1 MGRPSVPPFSCMVSG
16 QPLGAR
22 TLLVPHGSGPG
33 RNRTD
38 FRPKRAERG
47 RSPGRSPGLRSNL
60 SLSNAAGTLREAAQP
75 PPRADSEPR
84 PRRRRR
90 HAGRGTRDL
99 THQAARCRPPPANP
113 RAPPRPSPRAAS
125 SQSPSCP
132 LRLSP
137 RGPPTSLGSRA
148 PPLTPLPITN
158 PPVPSITVGPANP
171 RAPRLW
177 SRPAFPGLRGPW
189 VLPDPSVRVSR
200 GLCLR
205 SAGGEQSWGLR
216 SGTEEE
222 RFGLG
227 LVLGKR
233 TGRGPAYTELSFI
246 LHPPSAVPAPRMLR
260 GALPYTAPRP
270 GARAPW
276 PRSSL
281 PPSHAQPRGRSHAL
295 SVIPCA
301 PLPVPVRSPGQRGS

>member
-47 RSPGRSPGLRSNL
+47 RSPGRSPGPRSNF

-75 PPRADSEPR
+75 PTRADSEPR
-84 PRRRRR
+84 PRRRR

-113 RAPPRPSPRAAS
+113 RALPRPSPRAAS

-177 SRPAFPGLRGPW
+177 SRPVFPGLRGPMGAARPERSSVPRPVPEVRGRRAELGTAVRDRGGALRARVSVREADRPW
-189 VLPDPSVRVSR
+189 PSV
-200 GLCLR
+200 
-205 SAGGEQSWGLR
+205 
-216 SGTEEE
+216 
-222 RFGLG
+222 
-227 LVLGKR
+227 
-233 TGRGPAYTELSFI
+233 
-246 LHPPSAVPAPRMLR
+246 H
-260 GALPYTAPRP
+260 
-270 GARAPW
+270 
-276 PRSSL
+276 
-281 PPSHAQPRGRSHAL
+281 
-295 SVIPCA
+295 
-301 PLPVPVRSPGQRGS
+301 